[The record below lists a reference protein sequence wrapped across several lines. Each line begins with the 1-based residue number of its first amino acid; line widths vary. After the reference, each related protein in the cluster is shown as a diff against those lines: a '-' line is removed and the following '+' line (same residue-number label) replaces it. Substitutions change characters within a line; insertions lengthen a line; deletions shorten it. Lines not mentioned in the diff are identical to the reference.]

1 MVMDINSKQE
11 NSDDWALR
19 HTKYIS
25 KIDRKIQKETGDKR
39 QVNKKIIMEK
49 SKSQMKKMI
58 EGIGSGQ
65 TSNAV
70 SKSNMMTIEN
80 LH

>member
-1 MVMDINSKQE
+1 
-11 NSDDWALR
+11 
-19 HTKYIS
+19 
-25 KIDRKIQKETGDKR
+25 
-39 QVNKKIIMEK
+39 
-49 SKSQMKKMI
+49 MKKMI